1 MDAQKLVDTIP
12 LRKSVRSIS
21 GTPLPESVLD
31 DIQSFADQVP
41 RLFPEVK
48 TEMRILSS
56 KGVVGI
62 ASVFAPHYMAIYAER
77 SPEADLNCGFM
88 LEQVDLFLSSRGLGS
103 CWLGMTKPA
112 EREYN
117 GLPFV
122 ILLAFGSADEPVH
135 RSSPDQFK
143 RKPIDEISSPGVMP
157 AWVQLLRMAPSAM
170 NKQPWYFSGDAHC
183 LRAFSERGKG
193 IINIAESW
201 RFVDLGIALSFL
213 YLAATS
219 SGKTVTFRREDS
231 IPAGT
236 GSEYVISCYVN

>member
-1 MDAQKLVDTIP
+1 MEAKKLVDTIP

-21 GTPLPESVLD
+21 DVPLSADVLD
-31 DIQSFADQVP
+31 DIQAFADQVP
-41 RLFPEVK
+41 RIFPEIRAE
-48 TEMRILSS
+48 TRILASE
-56 KGVVGI
+56 GVKGI

-77 SPEADLNCGFM
+77 SPSADLNCGFM
-88 LEQVDLFLSSRGLGS
+88 LEQVDLYLSAKGLGS

-112 EREYN
+112 EAEYD

-157 AWVQLLRMAPSAM
+157 AWIQLLRMAPSAM

-213 YLAATS
+213 YLAATA

-231 IPAGT
+231 IPAGA